1 MGTLLTITLIAIIV
15 LLVLGIGVGGTF
27 DAIKKGWDKLPA
39 QNITKNF
46 QEAAEKSAIE
56 IAQEVEP

>member
-1 MGTLLTITLIAIIV
+1 MGTLLTIVLIAIII
-15 LLVLGIGVGGTF
+15 LLVLGLGIGGTMEAVQ
-27 DAIKKGWDKLPA
+27 DGWDKLPA

-56 IAQEVEP
+56 IAQKVDP